1 MPAFIYL
8 LLPVLFWS
16 GNYVLGRVTLGT
28 GLDPFFLSFARWSLA
43 CLIILPFAYKSLLK
57 EYKII
62 ASNWKM
68 ITFFAWF
75 GVCNYNLFLYI
86 GLTTTSVTN
95 AVLLNSVVPV
105 IILIAARILLSQKT
119 TWLQNTGIIISTL
132 GVVNIVSQGSLDTL
146 MNLTV
151 STGDLWIIAAAL
163 CWAIYS
169 VLLAKKPKNLS
180 MLGFFAST
188 AIIGTL
194 IQIPITL
201 LFSKQDI
208 SSITST
214 DMGVILYM
222 SVFASIGAF
231 LCWNTGIQKLGASTA
246 GHFIHLMPV
255 FSIFLSFIFLKER
268 LYSFHIVG
276 IILIFGGIFI
286 ATILNKMKNKRIKIR
301 QLS

>member
-1 MPAFIYL
+1 MPAFFYL

-16 GNYVLGRVTLGT
+16 GNYVLGRITLGT
-28 GLDPFFLSFARWSLA
+28 GLDPFFLSFARWTLA
-43 CLIILPFAYKSLLK
+43 CLIILPFAYKNLLK
-57 EYKII
+57 EYKTILI
-62 ASNWKM
+62 HWKI

-75 GVCNYNLFLYI
+75 GICNYNLFLYI

-105 IILIAARILLSQKT
+105 IILIAARVLLGQRT

-132 GVVNIVSQGSLDTL
+132 GVVNIVSQGRLDTL
-146 MNLTV
+146 LNLSI

-169 VLLAKKPKNLS
+169 VLIAKKPKNLS

-188 AIIGTL
+188 AIIGML
-194 IQIPITL
+194 IQIPITI

-208 SSITST
+208 SNITST

-231 LCWNTGIQKLGASTA
+231 LCWNTGIQKLGAATA
-246 GHFIHLMPV
+246 GQFIHLMPV
-255 FSIFLSFIFLKER
+255 FSIFLSLIFLNER
-268 LYSFHIVG
+268 LYSFHIIG
-276 IILIFGGIFI
+276 IIFIFGGIFI
-286 ATILNKMKNKRIKIR
+286 ATILNKVKTKRVREK
-301 QLS
+301 QPS